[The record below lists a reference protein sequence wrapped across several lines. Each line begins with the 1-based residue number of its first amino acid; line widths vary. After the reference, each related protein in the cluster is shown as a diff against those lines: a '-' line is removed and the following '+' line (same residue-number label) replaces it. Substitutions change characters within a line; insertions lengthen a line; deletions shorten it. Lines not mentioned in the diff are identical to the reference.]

1 VRRPF
6 SKRERREDRE
16 PAIPPP
22 LDTEAETVA
31 DHPNAPRSVPPPAGS
46 RSAAQPPV
54 PAAAPPPVPLPL
66 RRKHELPAAPTM
78 GRIASNW
85 RRRLADTTWPR
96 PGVAA
101 DGGELGGFQVLAAS
115 VAGQKHLHEGS
126 QRQDAYYFASLGD
139 DGVVLAVADGV
150 SSRPLAAIGAEV
162 AVFAAVRGYLKATW
176 STAGE
181 EDGGDEL
188 SERLAAAVDRGED
201 AVFEA
206 ANQMR
211 IETGELSTTL
221 LIADLRRGDDGSV
234 AVTTAGVGNSS
245 ALALAPG
252 SPPAVIGGPP
262 EGGSPAQYHHF
273 LPGDPGRAQVDRA
286 RLPAGAALV
295 LATDGFADDLHASP
309 AVRDWLWDRIGAA
322 ASPIEF
328 AHVLSYRRQG
338 TNDDLTAVVAR
349 PLAR

>member
-1 VRRPF
+1 MKRPF
-6 SKRERREDRE
+6 FNRDRDRDEDRKRQE
-16 PAIPPP
+16 DPPRHEEDELSVPPP
-22 LDTEAETVA
+22 VDPGAETVA
-31 DHPNAPRSVPPPAGS
+31 DHLDPPRPAPQPA
-46 RSAAQPPV
+46 
-54 PAAAPPPVPLPL
+54 PAPAPAP

-126 QRQDAYYFASLGD
+126 QRQDAYYFATLGD

-150 SSRPLAAIGAEV
+150 SSHPLAGIGADI

-176 STAGE
+176 SAAG
-181 EDGGDEL
+181 DGDTIP
-188 SERLAAAVDRGED
+188 ERLVAAVDRGED
-201 AVFEA
+201 AIFEA

-211 IETGELSTTL
+211 IEPRELSTTL
-221 LIADLRRGDDGSV
+221 LLVDLRHGNDGSV

-262 EGGSPAQYHHF
+262 EGGAPAQYHQF
-273 LPGDPGRAQVDRA
+273 LPGDPGRAQVDHA

-309 AVRDWLWDRIGAA
+309 AVGDWLWDRIGAA
-322 ASPIEF
+322 GSPIEF

-338 TNDDLTAVVAR
+338 TNDDLTAVVAM
-349 PLAR
+349 PLV